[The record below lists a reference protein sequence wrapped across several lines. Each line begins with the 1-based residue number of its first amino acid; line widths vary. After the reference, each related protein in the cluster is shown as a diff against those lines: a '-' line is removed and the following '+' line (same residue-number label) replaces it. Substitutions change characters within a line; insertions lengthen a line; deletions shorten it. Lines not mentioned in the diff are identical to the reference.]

1 MSALAHTISELQD
14 SCSDVSLL
22 GSFSE
27 NHDVPRFP
35 TKSDDVALVKNV
47 LAFTVLGGGIPI
59 LYQGQEQHLQ
69 GTGGNDPYNREALW
83 SSGYDQNHELYRYIA
98 RLNQYRRK
106 FMVGDPSFL
115 SARLDVI
122 SADSHTLTVKRG
134 NMLMTLSN
142 RGSNSGNF
150 STFVRSGY
158 DPGSIAIDLSTCTTQ
173 VVKPGGM
180 INILIGNGQPSFHY
194 PSASAGTMC

>member
-1 MSALAHTISELQD
+1 MSALARAVSEIQD

-35 TKSDDVALVKNV
+35 TKSDDMALVKNV

-83 SSGYDQNHELYRYIA
+83 PSGYDQNHELYRYIA

-106 FMVGDPSFL
+106 FMVGDTSFL
-115 SARLDVI
+115 SARVDVI
-122 SADSHTLTVKRG
+122 FTDPHTLTVKRG
-134 NMLMTLSN
+134 NLLMTLSN
-142 RGSNSGNF
+142 RGSNGGNI
-150 STFVRSGY
+150 STSVRSGY
-158 DPGSIAIDLSTCTTQ
+158 DSGSVAVDLSTCTTQ

-180 INILIGNGQPSFHY
+180 IDILTSNGRPSFYY
-194 PSASAGTMC
+194 PTSSTGTMC